1 MARYIVT
8 RIVYM
13 VITLFIIASIT
24 FFLMKLM
31 PGTPLSAADRLPE
44 AQQQIVLEQ
53 YGLDKPVPLQY
64 VDYMLGLVQG
74 DLGVSFQFDNRDVSS
89 ILGNRIGPSLQLGI
103 QSLIIGSFLGAI
115 LGLIAAIFHN
125 GILDFSSTLLAV
137 VGTSIP
143 SFIFAGLLQYY
154 LGVQWQVLPVATW
167 GTFAHTIMPTIA
179 LLIFPMAI
187 CARFMR
193 TEMLEVLN
201 KDYIM
206 TARAKGVKWSSVIL
220 KHGLRNALIPL
231 ITVLGPL
238 AVSLLTGTLV
248 IEQIFAVPGIG
259 EQFVTA
265 VTTNDYPMIMGTTLF
280 FSFLFVLIILIID
293 ILYGIIDPRIR
304 LDGGK

>member
-1 MARYIVT
+1 MA
-8 RIVYM
+8 
-13 VITLFIIASIT
+13 ITLFIIASVT

-31 PGTPLSAADRLPE
+31 PGTPLSSADRLSE
-44 AQQQIVLEQ
+44 SQQQIVLEQ

-74 DLGVSFQFDNRDVSS
+74 NLGISFQFDNREVTEV
-89 ILGNRIGPSLQLGI
+89 LGNRIGPSLQLGI
-103 QSLIIGSFLGAI
+103 QSLFIGSILGAF

-125 GILDFSSTLLAV
+125 GILDFGSTLLAV
-137 VGTSIP
+137 IGTSIP
-143 SFIFAGLLQYY
+143 SFIFAGLLQYF
-154 LGVQWQVLPVATW
+154 LGVQWQLFPVATW

-201 KDYIM
+201 KDYIT
-206 TARAKGVKWSSVIL
+206 TARAKGVGWSAVIF

-231 ITVLGPL
+231 ITILGPL

>member
-89 ILGNRIGPSLQLGI
+89 ILENRIGPSLQLGI

-137 VGTSIP
+137 IGTSIP

>member
-1 MARYIVT
+1 MARYIAT

-13 VITLFIIASIT
+13 AITLFIIASIT

-31 PGTPLSAADRLPE
+31 PGTPLSSADRLSE
-44 AQQQIVLEQ
+44 SQQQIVLEQ

-74 DLGVSFQFDNRDVSS
+74 NLGISFQFDNREVTE

-103 QSLIIGSFLGAI
+103 QSLFIGSVLGAF

-125 GILDFSSTLLAV
+125 GILDFGSTLLAV
-137 VGTSIP
+137 IGTSIP
-143 SFIFAGLLQYY
+143 SFIFAGLLQYF
-154 LGVQWQVLPVATW
+154 LGVQWQVFPVATW

-201 KDYIM
+201 KDYIT
-206 TARAKGVKWSSVIL
+206 TARAKGVGWSAVIF

-231 ITVLGPL
+231 ITILGPL

>member
-1 MARYIVT
+1 MARYIAT

-13 VITLFIIASIT
+13 AITLFIIASVT

-31 PGTPLSAADRLPE
+31 PGTPLSSADRLSE
-44 AQQQIVLEQ
+44 SQQQIVLEQ

-74 DLGVSFQFDNRDVSS
+74 NLGISFQFDNREVTEV
-89 ILGNRIGPSLQLGI
+89 LGNRIGPSLQLGI
-103 QSLIIGSFLGAI
+103 QSLFIGSILGAF

-125 GILDFSSTLLAV
+125 GILDFGSTLLAV
-137 VGTSIP
+137 IGTSIP
-143 SFIFAGLLQYY
+143 SFIFAGLLQYF
-154 LGVQWQVLPVATW
+154 LGVQWQLFPVATW

-201 KDYIM
+201 KDYIT
-206 TARAKGVKWSSVIL
+206 TARAKGVGWSAVIF

-231 ITVLGPL
+231 ITILGPL

>member
-1 MARYIVT
+1 MARYIAT

-13 VITLFIIASIT
+13 AITLFIIASVT

-31 PGTPLSAADRLPE
+31 PGTPLSSADRLSE
-44 AQQQIVLEQ
+44 SQQQIVLEQ

-74 DLGVSFQFDNRDVSS
+74 NLGISFQFDNREVTEV
-89 ILGNRIGPSLQLGI
+89 LGNRIGPSLQLGI
-103 QSLIIGSFLGAI
+103 QALFIGSILGAL
-115 LGLIAAIFHN
+115 LGLVAAIFHN
-125 GILDFSSTLLAV
+125 GILDFGSTLLAV
-137 VGTSIP
+137 IGTSIP
-143 SFIFAGLLQYY
+143 SFIFAGLLQYF
-154 LGVQWQVLPVATW
+154 LGVQWQLFPVATW

-201 KDYIM
+201 KDYIT
-206 TARAKGVKWSSVIL
+206 TARAKGVGWSAVIF

-231 ITVLGPL
+231 ITILGPL

>member
-13 VITLFIIASIT
+13 AITLFVIASIT

-103 QSLIIGSFLGAI
+103 QSLIIGSILGAM

-125 GILDFSSTLLAV
+125 GILDFGSTLLAV
-137 VGTSIP
+137 IGTSIP

-154 LGVQWQVLPVATW
+154 LGVQWQLLPVATW
-167 GTFAHTIMPTIA
+167 GTLAHTIMPTIA